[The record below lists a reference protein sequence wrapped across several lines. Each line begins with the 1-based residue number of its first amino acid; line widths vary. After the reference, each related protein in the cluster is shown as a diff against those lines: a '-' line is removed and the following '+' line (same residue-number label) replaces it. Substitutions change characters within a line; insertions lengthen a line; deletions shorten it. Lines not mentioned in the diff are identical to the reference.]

1 MECGTRSQ
9 RDSGVRLHARP
20 NVDAPKRIGLL
31 LFSGFAFPE
40 AATVLEMFRSRRYCV
55 GVTPS
60 RLRNRRVRRAPL
72 PTPH

>member
-1 MECGTRSQ
+1 
-9 RDSGVRLHARP
+9 
-20 NVDAPKRIGLL
+20 VDAPKRIGLL